1 MVVSRKELAEKVVAQ
16 YPRGGKEVVITAK
29 VVEDILKYAESGIAD
44 ELKENNTVQ
53 LTGFGTFSVS
63 ERAARMGRNPQTG
76 ATVEIPAKTT
86 PKFKPGKTFKDNI
99 C

>member
-16 YPRGGKEVVITAK
+16 YPRGGKNVVITAK
-29 VVEDILKYAESGIAD
+29 VVEDILKYAESSIAD
-44 ELKENNTVQ
+44 ELKEDNTVQ
-53 LTGFGTFSVS
+53 LTGFGTFSAS
-63 ERAARMGRNPQTG
+63 ERAARVGRNPQTG
-76 ATVEIPAKTT
+76 ETVEIPAKVT